1 MFQKIIDRKDI
12 ITKIYVEILNR
23 EPHDHIIIEDENEI
37 LRWKENKSIRDL
49 FDLKILDLNQVVIG
63 LYDKGFDKNSE
74 IYRQLYRDLGYSLD
88 GYWEVFYWDMNN
100 PETDKYVYKE
110 SNL

>member
-100 PETDKYVYKE
+100 PETDEYVYKE
-110 SNL
+110 SL